1 MTFYHDPAADV
12 PRLLPGDEVVYPEGS
27 FGEYTSHNFYTDINR
42 IADAVTAEDL
52 TYGDVGLTTEES
64 EQTEEEE
71 LPWVDLA
78 RYVRDRG

>member
-1 MTFYHDPAADV
+1 MSFYDPLRGI
-12 PRLLPGDEVVYPEGS
+12 PRLHPDDSPVYPEGS
-27 FGEYTSHNFYTDINR
+27 FGDSDSAFYDDIDR
-42 IADAVTAEDL
+42 IADVVTTEDL
-52 TYGDVGLTTEES
+52 TSGDIGLTTEEL